1 MPDLAASKPLL
12 VLLVEDDPDL
22 RDALCDALVEC
33 GHTVITAADGAD
45 GLRQLRRT
53 HPDVVVL
60 DLMMPELDG
69 WQFRIAQRDD
79 PMIASTPVVAI
90 SASNSAT
97 AAAVDADLF
106 LRKPLDGETLC
117 RAIEDVVA
125 ANAKRSEPAKA
136 AQADRLAT
144 LGTLAAGLAQE
155 INNPLT
161 YVLLQLAN
169 VVRLLPELEH
179 DRNRAR
185 IQEILDL
192 ARGAMEGAERIRGIM
207 GAIRTFS
214 RFDDTTKSPLDVR
227 VPLDAAL
234 RLVGNELRHRARLVK
249 DYAEAPMVL
258 ANEGRLGQVFLN
270 VLANAL
276 QALPEGP
283 ADSHEVCVRLGS
295 DAAGDLV
302 VEISDTGVGIP
313 PHVIG
318 KVFEPYFS
326 TKPVGQGTGLGLAI
340 TRDIIT
346 AHGGSIGVT
355 SGPERGT
362 TFRIV
367 LPAHRRRND
376 AHPAA

>member
-1 MPDLAASKPLL
+1 MPDLAASKPLR
-12 VLLVEDDPDL
+12 VLLVEDEPDL

-33 GHTVITAADGAD
+33 GHTVITAPDGGD
-45 GLRQLRRT
+45 GLRQLRAT

-90 SASNSAT
+90 SASGSAT

-125 ANAKRSEPAKA
+125 ARAKRSEPAKA

-144 LGTLAAGLAQE
+144 LGTLAAGLAHE

-179 DRNRAR
+179 DRSRPR

-207 GAIRTFS
+207 GAIRTLS
-214 RFDDTTKSPLDVR
+214 RFDDTTLSPLDVR

-234 RLVGNELRHRARLVK
+234 RLVGNELRHRARLIK
-249 DYAEAPMVL
+249 DYTEAPMVL

-283 ADSHEVCVRLGS
+283 ADAHEVCVRLGS
-295 DAAGDLV
+295 DAVGDLV
-302 VEISDTGVGIP
+302 VEISDTGIGIP

-340 TRDIIT
+340 TRDIII

-355 SGPERGT
+355 SEPPRGT

-367 LPAHRRRND
+367 LPAHRGRDGAR
-376 AHPAA
+376 PAM